1 MCTTTNKWSVRYA
14 NTNPETDH
22 ADQEYQH
29 ERLQNISR
37 KAWDNC
43 EIRNYA
49 SVRVSCHLKS
59 YNGVTG
65 AQALLRLYIMS
76 SEKTY
81 HAHCTLQQSATT
93 ADTHA
98 GASKCESTNRLAEPD
113 IWQSIQPK
121 HR

>member
-1 MCTTTNKWSVRYA
+1 MAWERHTYQS
-14 NTNPETDH
+14 PH
-22 ADQEYQH
+22 AS
-29 ERLQNISR
+29 LQTVTV
-37 KAWDNC
+37 DNC

-65 AQALLRLYIMS
+65 AQALLRLYIIS
-76 SEKTY
+76 SQKTY

-98 GASKCESTNRLAEPD
+98 GASKCESTNRPAEPD